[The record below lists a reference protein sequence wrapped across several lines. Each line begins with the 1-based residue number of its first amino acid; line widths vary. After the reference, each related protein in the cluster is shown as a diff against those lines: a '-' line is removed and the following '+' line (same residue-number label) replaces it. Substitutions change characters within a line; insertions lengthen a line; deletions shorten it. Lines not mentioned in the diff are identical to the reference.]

1 MKFALRLL
9 LLLIISTVSNA
20 NFATP
25 YKASKEKTSQQ
36 KMSKPVAAKPKI
48 RKKKVGFFQ
57 KILANSILKKW
68 TKKLDKKEMPSN
80 VNTEETKKV
89 EGTAVSGLVASLL
102 GALFS
107 FLLISGG
114 GSGGLFFFSI
124 IAAIIGIILSAIA
137 IKKIKKNPDKKKGSG
152 AAITGL
158 VVGIGI
164 IVGWGLLILAYVNGG
179 F

>member
-9 LLLIISTVSNA
+9 LLLIISTVSTA

-25 YKASKEKTSQQ
+25 YKAPAEKTKQ
-36 KMSKPVAAKPKI
+36 KKASKPIATKSKI

-57 KILANSILKKW
+57 KILAKSILKK
-68 TKKLDKKEMPSN
+68 LNKKEMSPN
-80 VNTEETKKV
+80 VNKEEKKEM
-89 EGTAVSGLVASLL
+89 EGTAVAGLVASLL
-102 GALFS
+102 GVLFS
-107 FLLISGG
+107 FLLVSGS
-114 GSGGLFFFSI
+114 GSGGLFLFSI
-124 IAAIIGIILSAIA
+124 IAAIIGIILSAMA
-137 IKKIKKNPDKKKGSG
+137 IKKINKNPDKKKGSA

-158 VVGIGI
+158 VVGISI